1 MDDDAA
7 ADGARV
13 DDTAAQLVVF
23 TTTPTSTVRLALRAG
38 ACGGGLC
45 SLLPS
50 NTSTDMSVQLKIKAM
65 SYTSM
70 YRGVKTQNT
79 AFSFCAV
86 NNKTEPGATGR
97 VQWNPDP
104 SECSGT
110 LTHRSA
116 VEPGAIRVQW
126 NPGPSECSGTLAHQ
140 SAVEP

>member
-38 ACGGGLC
+38 ACGGGGLC

-70 YRGVKTQNT
+70 YRSMLLLLLYRYNGFFVT
-79 AFSFCAV
+79 AGDEILLNCFAV
-86 NNKTEPGATGR
+86 LKLPLPSANS
-97 VQWNPDP
+97 NPHKQRGGCVNY
-104 SECSGT
+104 EG
-110 LTHRSA
+110 
-116 VEPGAIRVQW
+116 
-126 NPGPSECSGTLAHQ
+126 
-140 SAVEP
+140 